1 MDITN
6 GGKWSVKS
14 QKNRELA
21 KSQLRRI
28 LKILQSDI
36 QLWLELTHDYWH
48 NFVSVQD
55 EIKLCNI
62 EEEKIGIQNWYGRV
76 IF

>member
-6 GGKWSVKS
+6 GGKWSFKS
-14 QKNRELA
+14 QKNRGLA

>member
-14 QKNRELA
+14 QKNRGLA

-62 EEEKIGIQNWYGRV
+62 EVEKIGIQNWYGRV